1 MSTNPTKPES
11 ISPATYL
18 WLAAAFA
25 LFTAAIEIV
34 YHLAEKTLGWR
45 WYTRLSP
52 DITWMT
58 PVADLCV
65 FALPGVL
72 FFLLSALVRSRRW
85 LVPAVFLFSY
95 LFFAKILLLYD
106 RIDAL
111 PMIIL
116 GVGLAVQSTR
126 IIVGRWEKAAPRLR
140 RYAVLVVLLLVA
152 VVVSQKASAHWR
164 QRQEHARIPPAA
176 SDAPNVL
183 LVVMDTVRAQNLSLH
198 GYERRTSPNL
208 EKWAKKG
215 AWFERA
221 FTTAP
226 WTLPSHA
233 GMFTGRYAHE
243 LSAHWR
249 QPLDD
254 LHPTLAEV
262 LRDRGYLTA
271 GFSANRYY
279 AGYDSG
285 LARGFVHYRD
295 YNHSPGEF
303 INCSALTKWFFNKRP
318 VRTALDY
325 FDLYGR
331 KDAAE
336 VNASFLD
343 WLSAHTKPNDDG
355 AKPFFAFLNYFDAHD
370 PYLPPAPYDSMFG
383 PPPTLEE
390 RAAFWRWWESPAHSL
405 PPRIVD
411 AALRGY
417 DGGIA
422 YLDDQLNR
430 LLEELDRRGSLKDTL
445 VIITSDHGEHFGEH
459 GRFIHGNSLHRQLL
473 HVPLVVL
480 FPGRIPEGTQVKQF
494 VTLRDLPAT
503 VSTLLKTKD
512 APFPGSTLSRYWD
525 AQYKGQKDSPLF
537 QVAFAIPPQ
546 YARPDQGRSPT
557 ATGWILSFFQDGKH
571 YIRYGK
577 DGSEEIYDF
586 DADPRDQTNLAAL
599 PEHKRLVESF
609 RSQVEQFCREHQSYF
624 TDFPVDSNERAL
636 RPVSRIDLVALFFCR
651 CGPK

>member
-1 MSTNPTKPES
+1 MSSQVANSEKS
-11 ISPATYL
+11 KIHPATYL

-25 LFTAAIEIV
+25 LFTAAVEIV
-34 YHLAEKTLGWR
+34 YHLAEKALGWR

-65 FALPGVL
+65 FALPGLL
-72 FFLLSALVRSRRW
+72 FFLLSALVRSCHW

-126 IIVGRWEKAAPRLR
+126 IIVGRWERAAPRLR
-140 RYAVLVVLLLVA
+140 RCMVWLVILLVA
-152 VVVSQKASAHWR
+152 FAVGQKGSAHWR
-164 QRQEHARIPPAA
+164 QRQELARIPPAA
-176 SDAPNVL
+176 DEAPNVL
-183 LVVMDTVRAQNLSLH
+183 LVVLDTVRAQNLSLH

-243 LSAHWR
+243 LSTHWR

-254 LHPTLAEV
+254 AHPTLAEV
-262 LRDRGYLTA
+262 LRDRGYRTA

-285 LARGFVHYRD
+285 LARGFVHYED

-331 KDAAE
+331 KDAAQ

-343 WLSAHTKPNDDG
+343 WLSARSNPAREG

-370 PYLPPAPYDSMFG
+370 PYLPPAPFDSKFG
-383 PPPTLEE
+383 PPPTTEE
-390 RAAFWRWWESPAHSL
+390 RAAFWRWWESPAHTL
-405 PPRIVD
+405 PPEIVD
-411 AALRGY
+411 AAVRGY

-430 LLEELDRRGSLKDTL
+430 LLEELDRRGILKDTL

-473 HVPLVVL
+473 HVPLVML
-480 FPGRIPEGTQVKQF
+480 FPGRIPEGTAVKQF

-503 VSTLLKTKD
+503 ITTLLKTKD
-512 APFPGSTLSRYWD
+512 GSFPGSTLSRHWD
-525 AQYKGQKDSPLF
+525 ARYKDQKDSPLF
-537 QVAFAIPPQ
+537 QVALAIPPQ

-557 ATGWILSFFQDGKH
+557 
-571 YIRYGK
+571 
-577 DGSEEIYDF
+577 
-586 DADPRDQTNLAAL
+586 
-599 PEHKRLVESF
+599 
-609 RSQVEQFCREHQSYF
+609 
-624 TDFPVDSNERAL
+624 
-636 RPVSRIDLVALFFCR
+636 
-651 CGPK
+651 